1 MFSYKHNSQML
12 SVYLNGI
19 SPVLRHCPMD
29 RNPTEF
35 FAPSSEGIAPSGS
48 CELYQ
53 QVFESLCTQ
62 LRNHNLEVRSP
73 ENPEHYA
80 QTLTDYIVKKH
91 GVRWPIVLLTFVSA
105 EPTLCTVRIS
115 LLYSLEDTLDA
126 YDFTGSE
133 KDIVDVIDCVL
144 CPEKQNTNVSQ
155 LAKDKIADIRISH
168 PAQEEVREEEVGLYS
183 SNDSYDQYESEPSQ
197 QPNQQ
202 YVTEPNGPT
211 MPEAQPHGNNLN
223 KLISLHSR
231 LMVLET
237 CIRTTV

>member
-1 MFSYKHNSQML
+1 
-12 SVYLNGI
+12 
-19 SPVLRHCPMD
+19 MD
-29 RNPTEF
+29 RNPTEML
-35 FAPSSEGIAPSGS
+35 APPREGIPPHGS
-48 CELYQ
+48 CELYE
-53 QVFESLCTQ
+53 QVFESLFTQ
-62 LRNHNLEVRSP
+62 LRDHNLEVCSP
-73 ENPEHYA
+73 EYYA
-80 QTLTDYIVKKH
+80 QPFTDYIVKKH

-105 EPTLCTVRIS
+105 EPTMCTISIS
-115 LLYSLEDTLDA
+115 LMYSLEDTRDD

-155 LAKDKIADIRISH
+155 LAKDKIADIRFSH
-168 PAQEEVREEEVGLYS
+168 PAQEEVRDEEVGLHSY
-183 SNDSYDQYESEPSQ
+183 NDSYDQYESEPSQ